1 MTSYSIVRPAIPADR
16 DEIWRLFRL
25 HAEENALV
33 PLAENKVDWYLDRML
48 YPRRIEADDTGPRGM
63 VGVIGSPSALE
74 AAIMLMLGAP
84 WYSDEI
90 MLDDCMN
97 FVDPA
102 HRKSD
107 HAKALISYAKHLVD
121 TVRQEH
127 PSFRMTLGIVSTER
141 TEAKIRLYSR
151 QQLQPVGALFL
162 YPPASGV
169 KSLTETHWTD

>member
-1 MTSYSIVRPAIPADR
+1 MTSASIVRPAVPSDR

-33 PLAENKVDWYLDRML
+33 RLAQDKVDWYLDRML
-48 YPRRIEADDTGPRGM
+48 YPHRIAVDDTGPRGRI
-63 VGVIGSPSALE
+63 GVIGASGSLE
-74 AAIMLMLGAP
+74 AAIMLVLGAP

-107 HAKALISYAKHLVD
+107 HAKALIAYAKHLVD
-121 TVRQEH
+121 KVREGH
-127 PSFRMTLGIVSTER
+127 PNFKMTLGIVSTER
-141 TEAKIRLYSR
+141 TEAKIRLYAR
-151 QQLQPVGALFL
+151 QDLQPVGALFV

-169 KSLTETHWTD
+169 KPLTEIRTD